1 MNAYEGMLTCRR
13 GKVYRAVLSG
23 GCTECGF
30 HNGVRCTCAH
40 CTRFGQFARGEA
52 LTFRYVDKFKPEYLD
67 LITWT
72 SETQRKTVYEDYQR
86 EIEEYNRE
94 IAGEIY

>member
-1 MNAYEGMLTCRR
+1 MNAHEGMLI
-13 GKVYRAVLSG
+13 YRKEKMFRVVLSG
-23 GCTECGF
+23 GCSECYFYDGK
-30 HNGVRCTCAH
+30 RCICAL
-40 CTRFGQFARGEA
+40 CTRFRQWARGEA
-52 LTFRYVDKFKPEYLD
+52 LTFRFVDKFKPEYLD

-94 IAGEIY
+94 IAGEVY